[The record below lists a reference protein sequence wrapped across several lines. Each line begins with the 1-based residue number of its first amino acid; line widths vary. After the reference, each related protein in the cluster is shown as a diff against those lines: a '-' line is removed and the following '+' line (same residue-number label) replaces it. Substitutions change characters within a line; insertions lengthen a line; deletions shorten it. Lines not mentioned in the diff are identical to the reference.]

1 MTEIKNFNDCL
12 EDNVGDV
19 CEVLFGSDHSED
31 YPFFNSL
38 LQIIKMQNI
47 KINKTTI
54 RDLEEKNA

>member
-1 MTEIKNFNDCL
+1 MGCVLRVSLFCVKFQLHFKQVFMTEIKNFNDCL

-38 LQIIKMQNI
+38 L
-47 KINKTTI
+47 
-54 RDLEEKNA
+54 